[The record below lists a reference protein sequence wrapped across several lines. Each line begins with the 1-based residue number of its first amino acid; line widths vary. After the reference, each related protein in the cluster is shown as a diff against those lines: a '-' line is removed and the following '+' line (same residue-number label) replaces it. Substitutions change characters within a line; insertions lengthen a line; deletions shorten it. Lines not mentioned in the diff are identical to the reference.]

1 MLLTEFDEK
10 EFAKTMWDDGF
21 SEGHES
27 GFSECKTNILA
38 IMDEINKG
46 NDTVEKLTELGYDV
60 DLVREVLAKK

>member
-10 EFAKTMWDDGF
+10 EFAKTMWA
-21 SEGHES
+21 EGHES
-27 GFSECKTNILA
+27 GFSEGQNNILA

-46 NDTVEKLTELGYDV
+46 NDTVEKLSELGYDV